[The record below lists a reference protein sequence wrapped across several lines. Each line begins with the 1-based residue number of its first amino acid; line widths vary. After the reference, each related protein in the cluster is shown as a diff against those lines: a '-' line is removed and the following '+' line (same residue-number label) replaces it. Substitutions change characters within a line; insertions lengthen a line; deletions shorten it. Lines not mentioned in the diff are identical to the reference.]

1 MTISNIG
8 LFGKF
13 NDSSVADAV
22 CEVRNFLEKNKRSV
36 FLGNTTS
43 SEIEGARLDD
53 QKESPGELLDL
64 AIVVGGDGTMLNV
77 ARLLSKYGVPAIGI
91 NLGRLGFLTDIS
103 LSELESSLT
112 SILEGQYTIEQRTM
126 LKCRVKKDNKNILTS
141 IALNDIVISKGNT
154 GRLIEFEIKVNGQF
168 VSQPRSDGLILSTPT
183 GSTAYALSAG
193 GPIVS
198 PDLPVISMSPICP
211 HTLSNRPII
220 LDENDTIRISSLRLQ
235 EAPAIL
241 TMDGVLVYQLD
252 GSETIKITK
261 ARRKLK
267 LVRINGFNYFETLY
281 SKLGWQG

>member
-1 MTISNIG
+1 

-22 CEVRNFLEKNKRSV
+22 AEARNFLEKNNLSV

-43 SEIEGARLDD
+43 AEIKGERIDD
-53 QKESPGELLDL
+53 QGVSPGKLLDL
-64 AIVVGGDGTMLNV
+64 AIVVGGDGTMLSA

-112 SILEGQYTIEQRTM
+112 SILNGEYTIEERTM
-126 LKCRVKKDNKNILTS
+126 LKCRIRKNGEKLLSS
-141 IALNDIVISKGNT
+141 ISLNDIVISKGNT

-168 VSQPRSDGLILSTPT
+168 VSQPRSDGLIISTPT

-193 GPIVS
+193 GPIVY
-198 PDLPVISMSPICP
+198 PDLPVISLSPICP

-220 LDENDTIRISSLRLQ
+220 LDENDKITISSLTLK

-241 TMDGVLVYQLD
+241 TMDGVLVHELD
-252 GSETIKITK
+252 GSETIEITK

-267 LVRINGFNYFETLY
+267 LVRIKGFNYFETLY
-281 SKLGWQG
+281 SKLGWQS

>member
-22 CEVRNFLEKNKRSV
+22 AEARNFLEKNNLSV

-43 SEIEGARLDD
+43 AEIKGERIDD
-53 QKESPGELLDL
+53 QGVSPGKLLDL
-64 AIVVGGDGTMLNV
+64 AIVVGGDGTMLSA

-112 SILEGQYTIEQRTM
+112 SILNGEYTIEERTM
-126 LKCRVKKDNKNILTS
+126 LKCRIRKNGEKLLSS
-141 IALNDIVISKGNT
+141 ISLNDIVISKGNT

-168 VSQPRSDGLILSTPT
+168 VSQPRSDGLIISTPT

-193 GPIVS
+193 GPIVY
-198 PDLPVISMSPICP
+198 PDLPVISLSPICP

-220 LDENDTIRISSLRLQ
+220 LDENDKITISSLTLK

-241 TMDGVLVYQLD
+241 TMDGVLVHELD
-252 GSETIKITK
+252 GSETIEITK

-267 LVRINGFNYFETLY
+267 LVRIKGFNYFETLY
-281 SKLGWQG
+281 SKLGWQS

>member
-1 MTISNIG
+1 MTILNIG

-22 CEVRNFLEKNKRSV
+22 AEARNFLEKNNLSV

-43 SEIEGARLDD
+43 AEIKGERIDD
-53 QKESPGELLDL
+53 QGVSPGKLLDL
-64 AIVVGGDGTMLNV
+64 AIVVGGDGTMLSA

-112 SILEGQYTIEQRTM
+112 SILNGEYTIEERTM
-126 LKCRVKKDNKNILTS
+126 LKCRIRKNGEKLLSS
-141 IALNDIVISKGNT
+141 ISLNDIVISKGNT

-168 VSQPRSDGLILSTPT
+168 VSQPRSDGLIISTPT

-193 GPIVS
+193 GPIVY
-198 PDLPVISMSPICP
+198 PDLPVISLSPICP

-220 LDENDTIRISSLRLQ
+220 LDENDKITISSLTLK

-241 TMDGVLVYQLD
+241 TMDGVLVHELD
-252 GSETIKITK
+252 GSETIEITK

-267 LVRINGFNYFETLY
+267 LVRIKGFNYFETLY
-281 SKLGWQG
+281 SKLGWQS